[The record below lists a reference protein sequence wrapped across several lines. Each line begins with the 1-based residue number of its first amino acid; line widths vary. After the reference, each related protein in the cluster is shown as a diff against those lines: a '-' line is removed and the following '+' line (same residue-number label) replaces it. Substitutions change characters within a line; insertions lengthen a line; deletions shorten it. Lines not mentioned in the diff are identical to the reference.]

1 MPLALP
7 RIALRRHYR
16 TMTDLLQNAREE
28 PSYYHYRLL
37 IHFFLLRSLLTACQP
52 PCLQAGLRCF
62 VANGVLRGYKPA
74 EMHPWSHIQQ

>member
-28 PSYYHYRLL
+28 PSYHYRLL
-37 IHFFLLRSLLTACQP
+37 IHFFF
-52 PCLQAGLRCF
+52 F
-62 VANGVLRGYKPA
+62 VL
-74 EMHPWSHIQQ
+74 S